1 MKIDKCICSNIT
13 FSEVKEKAMNK
24 NVKDIYGLLEAIEVA
39 KNCKLCLPYLNEM
52 LKTGQTEFSNLILE
66 KQ

>member
-13 FSEVKEKAMNK
+13 FSEVKEKAMNE
-24 NVKDIYGLLEAIEVA
+24 NVKDIDGLLETIEVA

>member
-1 MKIDKCICSNIT
+1 
-13 FSEVKEKAMNK
+13 MNK
-24 NVKDIYGLLEAIEVA
+24 NVKDIDGLLEAIEVA